1 MTRWKLIV
9 GFICCCC
16 LLETGNAGMNDRTQ
30 KLLETQSLNA
40 RPSGKVPANGGSTTN
55 STTKSTTNINAR
67 PSYGP
72 THGVFD
78 SPVINKGGAT
88 VSPRK

>member
-1 MTRWKLIV
+1 MTKCKLIV
-9 GFICCCC
+9 GFVCCCC

-40 RPSGKVPANGGSTTN
+40 QPSGKAPAKSGSTTN
-55 STTKSTTNINAR
+55 PTTNINTR
-67 PSYGP
+67 PNYGP

-88 VSPRK
+88 VLPRK